1 MEIFRLIKKFKLA
14 NIKSKQLLG
23 NAMMKKRKQN
33 KAFLKISKEEIVKK
47 ACSITA
53 KLLIKNLLDSQF
65 SGHSTPL
72 RIRTGSVVFS
82 RCAKEKD
89 TV

>member
-1 MEIFRLIKKFKLA
+1 MIK
-14 NIKSKQLLG
+14 
-23 NAMMKKRKQN
+23 MRKQD
-33 KAFLKISKEEIVKK
+33 KAFLKINKEEIVWKKKKK

-82 RCAKEKD
+82 RRAKEKD